1 MGQLDGDLSDMP
13 QVVIL
18 AGGLGTRLGAISKS
32 VPKSLVRVGEKPVIG
47 HILDW
52 ASGQGC
58 DRALVLSGHLGHMF
72 DDYSHP
78 SIDVTFSREFS
89 PLGTGG
95 ALWNSKEHLEDRFI
109 LLWGDNLHRIDY
121 QDLVKTH
128 LSCGDPLTMTVTTS
142 YEDFN
147 LEHRGGKVVRYDKRR
162 ENVSGLN
169 GYEAGTSVVERSLL
183 ETYGGEGQWSWE
195 ECVYPAI
202 SGSISAYLDDSPFWD
217 MGTPERLESLA
228 KFLQD
233 SRARGL

>member
-1 MGQLDGDLSDMP
+1 MGQMDGDLIEMP

-32 VPKSLVRVGEKPVIG
+32 VPKPLVRVAGKPVIG

-58 DRALVLSGHLGHMF
+58 DRALVLTGHLGQMF
-72 DDYSHP
+72 DGYSHP
-78 SIDVTFSREFS
+78 NIELTFSREDS

-95 ALWNSKEHLEDRFI
+95 ALWSSRELLEDRFI
-109 LLWGDNLHRIDY
+109 LLWGDDLHQVDY
-121 QDLVKTH
+121 QGLVKAH

-142 YEDFN
+142 YKYFN

-162 ENVSGLN
+162 EKVSGLN

-183 ETYGGEGQWSWE
+183 ERYGKEGRWSWE
-195 ECVYPAI
+195 ECVYTVI
-202 SGSISAYLDDSPFWD
+202 SGSICAYLDDAPFWD

-228 KFLQD
+228 KFLED
-233 SRARGL
+233 S